1 MITLWRVDA
10 VVGDGRCFHGSVQK
24 KYSADLLVLQRH
36 DYNYNHLWA
45 QHPSNMLLLTKSQRG
60 VHVTRETHNRKWP
73 ARPPVCHQ
81 SFSPLRQFVR
91 IIIQHGATQRP
102 SCFPRGGV
110 PHFCFRICYN
120 FSFLMLLRR
129 SEKKW
134 SLLSS
139 KSEGP
144 RLVKFRSPVSLH
156 WDL

>member
-1 MITLWRVDA
+1 MVDFFMEAYRRSTAQIFWFCSGTIIITITYEHKCLE
-10 VVGDGRCFHGSVQK
+10 
-24 KYSADLLVLQRH
+24 
-36 DYNYNHLWA
+36 

-102 SCFPRGGV
+102 SCFPQGGV